1 MKKKRTDRLCK
12 KTDDRSEKNLKEKKK
27 KNLLSSDMSDAKQ
40 HKEKIII
47 LKVLHA
53 TLFIITIIIST
64 HNKNETDF
72 REKEEK
78 SRSSSISRAVE
89 YRGEQKSE

>member
-1 MKKKRTDRLCK
+1 MILFEKKKNRQTLQRQM
-12 KTDDRSEKNLKEKKK
+12 TGSEKNLKEKKK
-27 KNLLSSDMSDAKQ
+27 KILSSKNAKTTQ
-40 HKEKIII
+40 RENHHFKGIT
-47 LKVLHA
+47 HT

-78 SRSSSISRAVE
+78 SRRRSIRSRIQRRVE
-89 YRGEQKSE
+89 K

>member
-27 KNLLSSDMSDAKQ
+27 KIFSHHTQKQ

-47 LKVLHA
+47 LKVLHILRYLLPSSHQHA
-53 TLFIITIIIST
+53 TKTKPTF
-64 HNKNETDF
+64 
-72 REKEEK
+72 EKK
-78 SRSSSISRAVE
+78 KRRAGGGVLAE
-89 YRGEQKSE
+89 